1 MQRNEAPEIDIET
14 PPPGLQA
21 LVGQLKDDALAFA
34 KAEGEWLKAEAGDR
48 AGFAKPGLA
57 AIGAGVALALGVVM
71 AIPVGLMLVLTPL
84 IGAGWSLLATVTAFL
99 LIAAILIRF
108 GGNRVKT
115 AFKPRNDR

>member
-1 MQRNEAPEIDIET
+1 MQRDEAPEIDIET

-34 KAEGEWLKAEAGDR
+34 KAESEWLKAEAGDR
-48 AGFAKPGLA
+48 AGVAKPGLA
-57 AIGAGVALALGVVM
+57 AIGAGLALALGVVM

-84 IGAGWSLLATVTAFL
+84 IGAGWSLLAVVAAFL
-99 LIAAILIRF
+99 LISAILIRF